1 MMTEEDPFLR
11 KTTDYKKC
19 SLCQKGSHRDK
30 DIRKPYVRLQD
41 QGSYQG
47 IEDDIASL
55 QSKNIPLL
63 YGLNVDS
70 INDGSG
76 IANTLLKNKAI
87 FHHNCR
93 DALKKRKKSVALKN

>member
-93 DALKKRKKSVALKN
+93 DALKKKKSVALKN

>member
-11 KTTDYKKC
+11 KTTDYEKC

-55 QSKNIPLL
+55 Q
-63 YGLNVDS
+63 
-70 INDGSG
+70 
-76 IANTLLKNKAI
+76 
-87 FHHNCR
+87 
-93 DALKKRKKSVALKN
+93 